1 MQIDLTGKVAL
12 VTGGN
17 GGIGLAIARGLAAAG
32 AAIFIAARNPAKTA
46 AAVGEL
52 EQAGARAAA
61 AIVDV
66 ADEAQC
72 RAMVPAAVAAFGR
85 LDILVNNAG
94 YGTLKRPEDHSLAEW
109 NALMATNLTAAFVAA
124 QAAYP
129 ELKRQGGG
137 KIINIGSLMSFLGGA
152 NSVPYCTSKGGLLQ
166 LTRSLAV
173 AWGRD
178 NIQVNAI
185 LPGWTETEIADGIK
199 ARAPQTYEAVI
210 KRTPARRWG
219 RPEDNAGLAVFLA
232 SPAANFITGT
242 GIPVDGGYGVQG

>member
-1 MQIDLTGKVAL
+1 M
-12 VTGGN
+12 
-17 GGIGLAIARGLAAAG
+17 
-32 AAIFIAARNPAKTA
+32 
-46 AAVGEL
+46 
-52 EQAGARAAA
+52 
-61 AIVDV
+61 
-66 ADEAQC
+66 
-72 RAMVPAAVAAFGR
+72 
-85 LDILVNNAG
+85 
-94 YGTLKRPEDHSLAEW
+94 
-109 NALMATNLTAAFVAA
+109 
-124 QAAYP
+124 
-129 ELKRQGGG
+129 
-137 KIINIGSLMSFLGGA
+137 
-152 NSVPYCTSKGGLLQ
+152 Q